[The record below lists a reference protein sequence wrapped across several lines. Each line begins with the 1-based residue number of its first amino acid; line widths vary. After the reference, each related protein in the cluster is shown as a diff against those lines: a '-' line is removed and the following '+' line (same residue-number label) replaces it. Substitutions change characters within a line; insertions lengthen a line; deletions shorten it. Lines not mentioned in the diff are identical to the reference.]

1 MVAPRHRH
9 PDRELLLSD
18 GTALLRGL
26 MSLFVGGIGA
36 AVVVVGFVGMLAP
49 DFLRG
54 GIEGL
59 KATRRLY
66 ALSAARLT
74 IGLALLLGAQS
85 TPFPGFF
92 RVLGTIVI
100 LRGLAI
106 PALGPARV
114 RALIGWLQGRPPV
127 LLRAI
132 FLPATAL
139 GGFLI
144 WAAFQ

>member
-1 MVAPRHRH
+1 
-9 PDRELLLSD
+9 
-18 GTALLRGL
+18 
-26 MSLFVGGIGA
+26 MSLFVGGIGV
-36 AVVVVGFVGMLAP
+36 AVVIVGFVGMSSP
-49 DFLRG
+49 DFILRG
-54 GIEGL
+54 IDGL
-59 KATRRLY
+59 KDSRRIY
-66 ALSAARLT
+66 ALSVARLT

-85 TPFPGFF
+85 TAFPGFF

-132 FLPATAL
+132 FLPATAV